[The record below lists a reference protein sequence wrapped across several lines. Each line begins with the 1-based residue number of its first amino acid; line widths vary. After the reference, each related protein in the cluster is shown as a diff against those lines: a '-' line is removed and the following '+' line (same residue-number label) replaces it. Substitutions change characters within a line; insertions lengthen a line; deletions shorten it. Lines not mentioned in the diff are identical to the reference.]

1 MTVSFSRESRYRNFA
16 SPTPY
21 VQPRGGRR
29 IPPGY
34 LIIGGIVLIVLVC
47 CCCMAL
53 FVGIKITGVDVTQ
66 PFTSLTGP
74 SPTPTVDKSAP
85 VPLKTKATADN
96 GLELTVTGV
105 ERPLQ
110 VQGTVKLLSDQQ
122 FILVTVRIRNTKK
135 TGAAIR
141 VTSADFKVKGDGGLV
156 YTANPTAVTIPQLLT
171 QVDLAVGASNDGEL
185 IFQIASNDTGLQM
198 SWKAG
203 TATRIFSLET
213 KP

>member
-1 MTVSFSRESRYRNFA
+1 MTVSFSRESRYRNIA

-21 VQPRGGRR
+21 VQPRSGRR

-34 LIIGGIVLIVLVC
+34 LIGGGIVLIMLLC
-47 CCCMAL
+47 CCCAGLVL
-53 FVGIKITGVDVTQ
+53 FYKMGPGESMVS
-66 PFTSLTGP
+66 SLTGP

-110 VQGTVKLLSDQQ
+110 VQGTVKLPPDQQ
-122 FILVTVRIRNTKK
+122 FILVSIRARNTKK
-135 TGAAIR
+135 TGAAIK

-156 YTANPTAVTIPQLLT
+156 YTANPANVTIPQLLT
-171 QVDLAVGASNDGEL
+171 QVDLAAGASNDAEL

-198 SWKAG
+198 SWKVGA
-203 TATRIFSLET
+203 TTRIFSLEAQ
-213 KP
+213 P